1 MVWVLSSV
9 VVVLAS
15 VVSAIRARETLCLHE
30 VLSQLRFEFE
40 IVLVQLLTHHQCP
53 TLAKAMPNL
62 WAKKTF
68 LHTTGV
74 SSNNHMCQLPYP
86 PRCLYFHLP

>member
-40 IVLVQLLTHHQCP
+40 IVLVQLLTHH
-53 TLAKAMPNL
+53 
-62 WAKKTF
+62 
-68 LHTTGV
+68 
-74 SSNNHMCQLPYP
+74 
-86 PRCLYFHLP
+86 